1 MIFQEPKV
9 EFIKMQLDDVICTSD
24 CPGNAG
30 DHEVIGKCT
39 GALSDEE
46 CSGGALYVY

>member
-9 EFIKMQLDDVICTSD
+9 EFIKMQFDDVICAS

-30 DHEVIGKCT
+30 DQEVIGKCGGT
-39 GALSDEE
+39 LSLED
-46 CSGGALYVY
+46 CVDGALYVY